1 MGTHVG
7 DDPDSVRQNRSFI
20 TDLVPTQPIWLNQ
33 VHGTTIWK
41 KNVSIPSLQ
50 ADGAITADRNDV
62 LSILSADCLPILF
75 TDQAGDI
82 VAACHAGWRGLVRGV
97 IDQTLQEMINLKKP
111 DDPFIYLSQL
121 MAYIGPGIGPE
132 FFEVGPEVRQ
142 AFLNCSA
149 DPQIAACFMATAIK
163 DKYLAN
169 LFALARINLQSLG
182 LAAK

>member
-1 MGTHVG
+1 
-7 DDPDSVRQNRSFI
+7 
-20 TDLVPTQPIWLNQ
+20 
-33 VHGTTIWK
+33 
-41 KNVSIPSLQ
+41 
-50 ADGAITADRNDV
+50 
-62 LSILSADCLPILF
+62 LPILF

-149 DPQIAACFMATAIK
+149 DPQIAACFMATGIE

-182 LAAK
+182 LHQIYCADHCTYSDSTHLYSYRRNKITGRFGSFIYLE